1 MSTVPNGRRSRR
13 VTLAAITATLFA
25 ALASTSASAS
35 TVPATTEPPEP
46 ELDMAG
52 NELETTPV
60 EPTVLTATYDLGLDR
75 PRGQV
80 LQRFIEEVEAASGGA
95 ITIDVTIE
103 NPDSIQQWSEGD
115 FDITLTTA
123 RTLDTMGVTTFDV
136 LSLPFLVQDDDQADR
151 VATSDAA
158 NLMMAGLSAID
169 ATGLVLAPVY
179 QNHFAIAGD
188 EPLRTLDQLHTG
200 IRVNPLSNRVDQL
213 FEAIGGH
220 AAHDL
225 DGDDWYNAIVSGE
238 ALAMEWPT
246 ALAAATPA
254 PMSMATNFTIF
265 YEFGVVMIR
274 DDSLDALSPEQVDV
288 LQAAGA
294 ATVQR
299 QVDERLREED
309 AFAQACSEG
318 ATLTAAP
325 FSLMAEVGAAVDDPI
340 LEMLEDPA
348 TQEIYDAVD
357 LAAGIYQVPEM
368 IECTTSQVSDYVP
381 PDPPS
386 TTFPEGVYR
395 VPGSTREQL

>member
-1 MSTVPNGRRSRR
+1 
-13 VTLAAITATLFA
+13 
-25 ALASTSASAS
+25 
-35 TVPATTEPPEP
+35 
-46 ELDMAG
+46 
-52 NELETTPV
+52 
-60 EPTVLTATYDLGLDR
+60 
-75 PRGQV
+75 
-80 LQRFIEEVEAASGGA
+80 
-95 ITIDVTIE
+95 
-103 NPDSIQQWSEGD
+103 
-115 FDITLTTA
+115 
-123 RTLDTMGVTTFDV
+123 
-136 LSLPFLVQDDDQADR
+136 
-151 VATSDAA
+151 
-158 NLMMAGLSAID
+158 MMAGLSAID

-225 DGDDWYNAIVSGE
+225 NGDDWYNAIVSGE

-246 ALAAATPA
+246 TLAAATPA

-274 DDSLDALSPEQVDV
+274 DDSLDELSPEQVDV

-299 QVDERLREED
+299 QIDERLREED

-325 FSLMAEVGAAVDDPI
+325 FSLMAEVGAARRRSDPGDARGPG
-340 LEMLEDPA
+340 DPG
-348 TQEIYDAVD
+348 D
-357 LAAGIYQVPEM
+357 LRRRAISP
-368 IECTTSQVSDYVP
+368 
-381 PDPPS
+381 
-386 TTFPEGVYR
+386 
-395 VPGSTREQL
+395 PGSTRSRR

>member
-1 MSTVPNGRRSRR
+1 M
-13 VTLAAITATLFA
+13 TLAAITATLFA
-25 ALASTSASAS
+25 ALASTGASAS
-35 TVPATTEPPEP
+35 TVPVTTEPPEP

-103 NPDSIQQWSEGD
+103 NPDSIQQWSDGD

-158 NLMMAGLSAID
+158 DLMMAGLSAID

-200 IRVNPLSNRVDQL
+200 IRVYPLSNRVDQL

-238 ALAMEWPT
+238 ALAAELPT
-246 ALAAATPA
+246 ALADGLAEPHVDGHELHDLLR
-254 PMSMATNFTIF
+254 IRC
-265 YEFGVVMIR
+265 R
-274 DDSLDALSPEQVDV
+274 DDP
-288 LQAAGA
+288 
-294 ATVQR
+294 QR
-299 QVDERLREED
+299 LARRRSVPSRSTCCRRLEPPP
-309 AFAQACSEG
+309 CSVRSTS
-318 ATLTAAP
+318 ASARRTPSSRPARRAP
-325 FSLMAEVGAAVDDPI
+325 
-340 LEMLEDPA
+340 
-348 TQEIYDAVD
+348 
-357 LAAGIYQVPEM
+357 
-368 IECTTSQVSDYVP
+368 
-381 PDPPS
+381 
-386 TTFPEGVYR
+386 R
-395 VPGSTREQL
+395 